1 MSASLANFSIEPVPA
16 RPVVL
21 MGPGG
26 AIQYASNRFTPYYST
41 AVGTVT
47 VLSGAGVLHSLN
59 IVGGVAGSVA
69 IWDSPGPATGSSG
82 NTIFA
87 TGSLGPVGYV
97 LDALFNNGLVMGT
110 YASTGVLI
118 TYQSP

>member
-47 VLSGAGVLHSLN
+47 VLSGAGVLHSVN
-59 IVGGVAGSVA
+59 VIGGPAGSVA
-69 IWDSPGPATGSSG
+69 IWDSAGPTGSNG
-82 NTIFA
+82 NTLFA
-87 TGSLGPVGYV
+87 TGSLGPVGYT